1 MRKLTLPKSIE
12 SAVWDAAK
20 TPYHDAVLS
29 GSDNWSGSSL
39 TGKAKRYGG
48 TYKRS
53 RDKLIELIDDFLPR
67 GWAAYTDLVRKD
79 GESVWR
85 RELLIRRSR
94 SYALLHGPLYSPWSF
109 ERNYKAS
116 DPKIYLWST
125 GSTKGFRLK

>member
-94 SYALLHGPLYSPWSF
+94 SYALNG
-109 ERNYKAS
+109 RNYRAS
-116 DPKIYLWST
+116 EATNYLWST